1 MLSAFIAGGRC
12 GESRVFALSGGCGS
26 LRGIMRR
33 KSLGGSA
40 AFILRACSVRNFG
53 NACAEHGK
61 GQHNGTAFLLAVF
74 VRSILVLFAASG
86 KQQIQK
92 VFFNLLLGGRFHLF
106 LHFFAHHIVTDGH

>member
-12 GESRVFALSGGCGS
+12 GKSRAIALSGGCGS

-33 KSLGGSA
+33 KSLGSA
-40 AFILRACSVRNFG
+40 AFILRACGVRNFG
-53 NACAEHGK
+53 NVCAEHGK
-61 GQHNGTAFLLAVF
+61 GQHNGTGFLLAVF